1 MQWWRNNGYIN
12 TMAPKNKRRKD
23 SFFNLYF
30 TTTISIALVL
40 LTVGFTAYLL
50 LLTNKVSEETRE
62 SLAVSVVMKDSLSEA
77 QQGRVEKYLTSVP
90 YVKDVA
96 YISKEEAL
104 KEHIEAMG
112 DDLTEILDYNPIQA
126 SFEIKLQSQY
136 AHPDSIQWISDKI
149 KAFEGV
155 ADVVFEKDMLESISQ
170 NLKRLSLLLVVV
182 AIVLLTISVV
192 LINNTIRI
200 SVYSKRFIINTM
212 KLVGAKAWF
221 IRRPFVIHHLLN
233 GIAAAVI
240 SLFMLGG
247 ILYWL
252 QQELNESI
260 NLFQM
265 EILVP
270 VAVLT
275 FVLAMVITI
284 FSSVIS
290 VNHYLRMKT
299 DDLYYI

>member
-1 MQWWRNNGYIN
+1 MRRKNYCIN
-12 TMAPKNKRRKD
+12 TMAHKNKRRKD

-40 LTVGFTAYLL
+40 LTVSFTAYLL
-50 LLTNKVSEETRE
+50 LLTNKVSEQTRE
-62 SLAVSVVMKDSLSEA
+62 SLAVSVVMKDSLGET
-77 QQGRVEKYLTSVP
+77 QNNRVEKYLSSVP
-90 YVKDVA
+90 YVKEIN

-112 DDLTEILDYNPIQA
+112 EDVTEILGYNPILA
-126 SFEIKLQSQY
+126 SYEIKLQSQY
-136 AHPDSIQWISDKI
+136 AHPDSIQWISEKI
-149 KAFEGV
+149 KAFDGV

-170 NLKRLSLLLVVV
+170 NLKRLSIILVVI

-192 LINNTIRI
+192 LINNTVRI

-221 IRRPFVIHHLLN
+221 IRRPFVIHHLFN
-233 GIAAAVI
+233 GFIAAVV
-240 SLFMLGG
+240 SLAMLGG

-252 QQELNESI
+252 QKELSESI

-265 EILVP
+265 DILVP

-275 FVLAMVITI
+275 FVLAMAITFI
-284 FSSVIS
+284 SAVIS